1 MGRRSDA
8 RPRISSSSKRLF
20 HERGYQAVGV
30 SELWGASDVNKG
42 SFYHFFPSKRHL
54 LIEVLSDSWD
64 ETGILKSWLQKPP
77 VSPGH
82 ELRHYLRELFAFHY
96 AEWEASGYVRGS
108 ILGNLSA
115 EIATADEPQIV
126 KELKRLSD
134 QQRRAFRAL
143 LIAGSKNGEFRVED
157 TNTNADGL
165 LATIQG
171 LLLLAKLRNDL
182 SVLPASES
190 LLMNVAGMSD

>member
-1 MGRRSDA
+1 MGRRSGA
-8 RPRISSSSKRLF
+8 RPRIISTSKRLF

-30 SELWGASDVNKG
+30 SELCGASNVNKG

-64 ETGILKSWLQKPP
+64 ETGLLKSWLQEPP
-77 VSPGH
+77 ASAGH
-82 ELRHYLRELFAFHY
+82 ALRHYLRELFAFHY

-143 LIAGSKNGEFRVED
+143 LIAGRKNKEFRGED
-157 TNTNADGL
+157 VNANADGL

-171 LLLLAKLRNDL
+171 LLLLAKIRNDL

>member
-8 RPRISSSSKRLF
+8 KPRIIQTAKKLF

-30 SELWGASDVNKG
+30 SELCGASDVNKG

-54 LIEVLSDSWD
+54 LLEVLSGSWD
-64 ETGILKSWLQKPP
+64 ETGILSSWLKEPP
-77 VSPGH
+77 ASPRR

-96 AEWEASGYVRGS
+96 AEWEVSGYVRGS

-115 EIATADEPQIV
+115 EIGTANEPNIV

-143 LIAGSKNGEFRVED
+143 LIADRKTGDFSTED
-157 TNTNADGL
+157 INRNADGL
-165 LATIQG
+165 LASIQG
-171 LLLLAKLRNDL
+171 LLLLAKIRNDL

-190 LLMNVAGMSD
+190 MLTNIAGMSD